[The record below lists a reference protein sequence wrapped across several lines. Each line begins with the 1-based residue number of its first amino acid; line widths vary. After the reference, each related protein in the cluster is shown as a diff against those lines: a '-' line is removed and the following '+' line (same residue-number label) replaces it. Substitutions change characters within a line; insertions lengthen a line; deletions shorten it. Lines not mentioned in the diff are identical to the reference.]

1 MNGRG
6 LNPEG
11 VVVFEG
17 EAEENVGLR
26 GGLEEVFEVDA
37 KAEEVEEKEEGAEEE
52 RGGLK
57 VLAGAEEEGEVMG
70 VYFLNEVIPFLV
82 IWPLS

>member
-1 MNGRG
+1 MFGG
-6 LNPEG
+6 
-11 VVVFEG
+11 EG
-17 EAEENVGLR
+17 EEKVGLR
-26 GGLEEVFEVDA
+26 GGLEEVFEVEA

-70 VYFLNEVIPFLV
+70 VYFLNEVIPFFL
-82 IWPLS
+82 